1 MFEKILIANRGEI
14 ALRII
19 RACKELGI
27 QTVAVYSEA
36 DADSLHVQVAD
47 ESVCIGRPPANESY
61 LKIDRIISAAEI
73 ADVDAIHPGYG
84 FLAENAHFAEVCRS
98 CHIKFI
104 GPSPE
109 AIVLMGNK
117 NTARDS
123 ARKAGVPVTPGS
135 DGLVETEADAMK
147 VANTIGYPVM
157 IKAVAGGGG
166 KGMRP
171 AHNDVSLVQGF
182 HAARHEAEKAF
193 GNGDV
198 YIEKL
203 IENPHHI
210 EIQIMADQ
218 HGRVVHVGERDCS
231 IQRRNQKL
239 LEESPS
245 PMLDD
250 AMRTAMGEA
259 SIKLAKAVNYEGA
272 GTIEYLADDQGNF
285 YFMEMNTRIQVEH
298 PVTEEVYGVDLV
310 KEQILVAAGKPL
322 GSDFDN
328 LKPLRHAI
336 EFRINAEDPFNNFM
350 PCPGRIELYYAPG
363 GHGVRMDSHVYG
375 GYSIPP
381 HYDSMI
387 GKLIVYGRDRKAA
400 LDRMKRALDEMI
412 VRGIKTTIPFGQMIL
427 NDVEF
432 RRGCYSTNFVA
443 QFMDQRMK
451 MMRSP
456 HSNQ

>member
-1 MFEKILIANRGEI
+1 MFDKVLIANRGEI

-36 DADSLHVQVAD
+36 DIDSLHVQLAD
-47 ESVCIGRPPANESY
+47 EAVCIGPAASNESY

-84 FLAENAHFAEVCRS
+84 FLAESAHFAEVCAS

-109 AIVLMGNK
+109 AISMMGNK
-117 NTARDS
+117 NIARET

-135 DGLVETEADAMK
+135 DGLVESEKDAMK
-147 VANTIGYPVM
+147 VANELGYPVM

-171 AHNDVSLVQGF
+171 AHNDVSLIQGF
-182 HAARHEAEKAF
+182 HAARMEAEKAF

-203 IENPHHI
+203 IIDPHHI

-218 HGRVVHVGERDCS
+218 HGKVVHVGERDCS

-245 PMLDD
+245 PLITE
-250 AMRTAMGEA
+250 ATRKKMGKA

-272 GTIEYLADDQGNF
+272 GTIEYLADDDGNF

-310 KEQILVAAGKPL
+310 KEQILVAAGEHL
-322 GSDFDN
+322 SADFDD

-350 PCPGRIELYYAPG
+350 PCPGKIELYYSPG

-375 GYSIPP
+375 GYTIPP
-381 HYDSMI
+381 YYDSMI
-387 GKLIVYGRDRKAA
+387 GKLIVYGRDRTAA
-400 LDRMKRALDEMI
+400 LDRMKRAMSEVI
-412 VRGIKTTIPFGQMIL
+412 IKGVKTTIPFGQLIIE
-427 NDVEF
+427 DAEF
-432 RRGCYSTNFVA
+432 RRGKYSTNYVA
-443 QFMDQRMK
+443 QFMDQKMK
-451 MMRSP
+451 MLTTP
-456 HSNQ
+456 HSQK